1 MKILPIEI
9 KISRMR
15 FTWITNNV
23 ARQWDMSSEGI
34 FISFWSDELLSSASC
49 TWQLAK
55 GFNTLA
61 VNWSWEAR
69 EKESVG
75 RNVVAEAVGSST
87 ESWLLIKFIASSILS
102 TLLSVFL
109 KLDIA
114 CNGFYEKL
122 QSKYI
127 TRLLSAR
134 KLKMISWENIM
145 LLIFL
150 VERLIK
156 EDMKILS

>member
-1 MKILPIEI
+1 MKTFLVKI
-9 KISRMR
+9 KFSRMQ
-15 FTWITNNV
+15 FIWIMNNV
-23 ARQWDMSSEGI
+23 ARQWDMSFEGI

-49 TWQLAK
+49 TWQLANR
-55 GFNTLA
+55 FNMLA
-61 VNWSWEAR
+61 VNWSREAR
-69 EKESVG
+69 EKESAG
-75 RNVVAEAVGSST
+75 RNFVAEVVGLSI
-87 ESWLLIKFIASSILS
+87 ESWLLINFIVSSILS

-109 KLDIA
+109 KFDIA